1 MLRDAL
7 ISLSIADSPQPTCLR
22 GYLRPSA
29 ASRDVCSVCLR
40 LRPPRYH
47 PHLEQ
52 QPVRQ
57 TTSSTPV
64 SPSALT
70 QAVKS
75 LGTASNNQS
84 TLLNL
89 DKPSPSPSGTH
100 DALSSI
106 IRNSSGRR
114 AANAEQKKEKTL
126 EGLRARTT
134 SDSYARQ
141 MPRFWKAGDV
151 YAPHDL
157 SPAQM
162 RKWRS
167 RAAPKKDVMD
177 LLGVNPLDLY
187 KVCLSPPTSGIADG

>member
-1 MLRDAL
+1 M
-7 ISLSIADSPQPTCLR
+7 
-22 GYLRPSA
+22 
-29 ASRDVCSVCLR
+29 
-40 LRPPRYH
+40 
-47 PHLEQ
+47 
-52 QPVRQ
+52 
-57 TTSSTPV
+57 
-64 SPSALT
+64 
-70 QAVKS
+70 KS
-75 LGTASNNQS
+75 LGTPSNNQS

-89 DKPSPSPSGTH
+89 DTPSSPSPSGTH
-100 DALSSI
+100 EALSSI
-106 IRNSSGRR
+106 IRSSSGRR

-134 SDSYARQ
+134 SDNYARQ

-167 RAAPKKDVMD
+167 RAPPKKDVMD

-187 KVCLSPPTSGIADG
+187 KVCLFPSLQWIL